1 MKTTITILLAGMF
14 VLLPVLPALA
24 MDERHGEA
32 HERNHIGGNRSV
44 DIDDDGTLRLEH
56 EGRRLEWIEI
66 TADYRLSING
76 RPIETDDEADRLLE
90 HYYEQTIALVAE
102 AKKIGLKAG
111 EIGLRGGELGVN
123 AAAGVLRAFLTEYEM
138 EDLERDL
145 EDASEKLE
153 DDAADLETEAE
164 GLEETADE
172 LNEIAEDLSYEVP
185 ELRKMKWFYD

>member
-14 VLLPVLPALA
+14 VLSLALPVAA
-24 MDERHGEA
+24 MDESRHES
-32 HERNHIGGNRSV
+32 HERNHIGGNQSL

-76 RPIETDDEADRLLE
+76 RAVETDDEANGLLE
-90 HYYEQTIALVAE
+90 EYYDQAVQLIAE
-102 AKKIGLKAG
+102 AEKLGLKAG
-111 EIGLRGGELGVN
+111 VIGLRGGELGLN
-123 AAAGVLRAFLTEYEM
+123 AVSGVARAFLTEYEL

-145 EDASEKLE
+145 EQQADQLE
-153 DDAADLETEAE
+153 EAAE
-164 GLEETADE
+164 GLEEEASDLEETADE
-172 LNEIAEDLSYEVP
+172 LQDIAKELSYEVP